1 MQAVKESGSEKLGG
15 YREKDMVAKIPK
27 GQTNDKNMGV
37 IPIVINNVKVKQ
49 RIFDLQEPLT
59 ITEVL
64 EELDDVRDYFAIRLK
79 EGKKYSFQVS
89 MKLQDIGWRST
100 KFSNLNLNNPMAQFA
115 TKYQIALETEAP
127 PFDALVEEM
136 IINLIPYN
144 PNLDSAELPALD
156 DF

>member
-1 MQAVKESGSEKLGG
+1 MLAVKESGSEKLGG

-59 ITEVL
+59 ITEVM
-64 EELDDVRDYFAIRLK
+64 EELDDVRDYFVMKLK

-100 KFSNLNLNNPMAQFA
+100 KFSNLNLQKEMVQFA
-115 TKYQIALETEAP
+115 TKYQVALETEAP
-127 PFDALVEEM
+127 PFDALVEDL

>member
-1 MQAVKESGSEKLGG
+1 MLAVKESGSKKLGG

-49 RIFDLQEPLT
+49 RIFDLQKPLT
-59 ITEVL
+59 ITEVM
-64 EELDDVRDYFAIRLK
+64 EELDDVRDYFDIKLK
-79 EGKKYSFQVS
+79 ERKKYSFQVA
-89 MKLQDIGWRST
+89 MKMQDIGWHST

-127 PFDALVEEM
+127 PFDALVEEL

-144 PNLDSAELPALD
+144 PNLDNEELPALD